1 MQDSALAGTLG
12 GLTVL
17 SSSIEVKGGYVSGP
31 LSASS
36 LGIILGV
43 SIPLGILRNIFKNY
57 L

>member
-1 MQDSALAGTLG
+1 MQEAATAATLG
-12 GLTVL
+12 GLSVI
-17 SSSIEVKGGYVSGP
+17 SSKIEVKGGYVSGP

-43 SIPLGILRNIFKNY
+43 SIPLGILRNIFLNY

>member
-1 MQDSALAGTLG
+1 MQEAALAGILG
-12 GLTVL
+12 GLKVTA
-17 SSSIEVKGGYVSGP
+17 SSIEVKGGYVSGP

-43 SIPLGILRNIFKNY
+43 SIPLGILRNIFFNY

>member
-1 MQDSALAGTLG
+1 MREAALAGTLAG
-12 GLTVL
+12 FKVTA
-17 SSSIEVKGGYVSGP
+17 SSIEIKGGYVSGP

-43 SIPLGILRNIFKNY
+43 SIPLGILRNIFFNY